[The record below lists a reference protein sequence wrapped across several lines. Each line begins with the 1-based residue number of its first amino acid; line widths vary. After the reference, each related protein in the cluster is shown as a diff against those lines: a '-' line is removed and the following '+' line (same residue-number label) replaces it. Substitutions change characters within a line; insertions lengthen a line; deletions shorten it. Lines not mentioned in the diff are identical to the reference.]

1 MPIPEKARSRLPT
14 TFARL
19 GHLPERVNEGQVETD
34 CDTAENRLVKR
45 VLVDAVWLV
54 AKMREVAQERSADN
68 NLALRL
74 VRECDELEQLLTP
87 MSQAFFWR
95 KVGNMV
101 QVPSNST
108 VLQRR
113 RGYRVIYQ
121 HFVKSRLSARVPMD
135 LDNVRDLLEAKNIA
149 KLYELW
155 SYFVMAKVLTKL
167 LGRPS
172 EVSRPQGDPMQL
184 SVTPGFAIEWSDGT
198 RLTYNQTF
206 SRSKSGDRFSYSVP
220 LRPDLALRVPR
231 GRNAGLHLFD
241 AKFRVEKFP
250 EPSSE
255 PEDDR
260 IAEEIATE
268 ERNGTFKQADLYKM
282 HTYRDSIRCARSV
295 WVLYPGSLRRF
306 FGVDGVPTSEIP
318 ERFEGVGAVPVV
330 PGATSQDQMYSI
342 LRSIITS

>member
-1 MPIPEKARSRLPT
+1 
-14 TFARL
+14 
-19 GHLPERVNEGQVETD
+19 
-34 CDTAENRLVKR
+34 
-45 VLVDAVWLV
+45 
-54 AKMREVAQERSADN
+54 
-68 NLALRL
+68 
-74 VRECDELEQLLTP
+74 
-87 MSQAFFWR
+87 
-95 KVGNMV
+95 
-101 QVPSNST
+101 
-108 VLQRR
+108 
-113 RGYRVIYQ
+113 
-121 HFVKSRLSARVPMD
+121 
-135 LDNVRDLLEAKNIA
+135 
-149 KLYELW
+149 
-155 SYFVMAKVLTKL
+155 
-167 LGRPS
+167 
-172 EVSRPQGDPMQL
+172 MQL

>member
-1 MPIPEKARSRLPT
+1 LLNAESHSELDAIETALSGFCERLSKSLLLLSFGNAVGFFTVPYLGEIKRIKVVTAKCGPEDFDRMLLELTETASALPFAGHVSGALPYDRFTIGQDSILYHAFVHLRHALSRDAPFHEQLLPEFKIVLSEPHRVFANVRREQHPFLVRRVDATTLQVAARGRYRLMPIPEKARSRLPT

-87 MSQAFFWR
+87 VSQAFFWR

-149 KLYELW
+149 KL
-155 SYFVMAKVLTKL
+155 
-167 LGRPS
+167 
-172 EVSRPQGDPMQL
+172 
-184 SVTPGFAIEWSDGT
+184 
-198 RLTYNQTF
+198 
-206 SRSKSGDRFSYSVP
+206 
-220 LRPDLALRVPR
+220 
-231 GRNAGLHLFD
+231 
-241 AKFRVEKFP
+241 
-250 EPSSE
+250 
-255 PEDDR
+255 
-260 IAEEIATE
+260 
-268 ERNGTFKQADLYKM
+268 
-282 HTYRDSIRCARSV
+282 
-295 WVLYPGSLRRF
+295 
-306 FGVDGVPTSEIP
+306 
-318 ERFEGVGAVPVV
+318 
-330 PGATSQDQMYSI
+330 
-342 LRSIITS
+342 